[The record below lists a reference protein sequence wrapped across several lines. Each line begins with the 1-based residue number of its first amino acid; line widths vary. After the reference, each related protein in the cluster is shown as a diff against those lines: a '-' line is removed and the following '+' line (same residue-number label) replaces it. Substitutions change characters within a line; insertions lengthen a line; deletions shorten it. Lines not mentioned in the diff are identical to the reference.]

1 MKKRLTFFPVLI
13 VCALVLSVFSPAM
26 AKPLPPE
33 NKLPDPMV
41 TWVTG
46 DNEFTTTFLST
57 VQLPGTSGADAYLPL
72 GDWPEGEKLFGDK
85 GVALSGFSYGSVS
98 ICFPVFTANMGWSYA
113 VGVFDG
119 SQWNALP
126 TSITKQ
132 EETPNSWACST
143 VYANGTYA
151 LLKWWGNS
159 NLSLQACGFD
169 IGLYSLLG
177 YPNYED
183 EDYFYFV
190 ITELGF
196 RSRWDLSGEPVT
208 IEFSGDF
215 ESPAVSGVLTYN
227 GSDIYIF
234 SNRIQ
239 VKVPKSGNINGIE
252 LNLKFD
258 SCQANVQ
265 IKSN

>member
-1 MKKRLTFFPVLI
+1 MKKRLTFLPVLI

-33 NKLPDPMV
+33 NKLPDPVV
-41 TWVTG
+41 TWIDG
-46 DNEFTTTFLST
+46 DNEFTATMLST

-119 SQWNALP
+119 SQWNTLP

-159 NLSLQACGFD
+159 NLSLQACGYN
-169 IGLYSLLG
+169 ITLVGLESYTTH
-177 YPNYED
+177 ED
-183 EDYFYFV
+183 ENYMYGAITMLAFY
-190 ITELGF
+190 
-196 RSRWDLSGEPVT
+196 SRADLSGEPVT
-208 IEFSGDF
+208 LKFKGAI
-215 ESPAVSGVLTYN
+215 ESPAVSAVLYSI
-227 GSDIYIF
+227 GPDIYIF
-234 SNRIQ
+234 ENKIP
-239 VKVPKSGNINGIE
+239 VKISKFGNLDNVT
-252 LNLKFD
+252 LTLKFD
-258 SCQANVQ
+258 TCKVEVHLFAG
-265 IKSN
+265 